1 MLNSGIRKIFTGLL
15 TLAICLFSVQAYAEL
30 SEKEQAYIDN
40 YKSILQV
47 MKKKMDSAPKTGDSS
62 LDFLYEMIPHHEAA
76 VSMAENVLKYGSDD
90 QVKKLAMKIV
100 QEQLKGIAQMEALLT
115 KLKKNPQVDKA
126 KEAEYLKGYNAAH
139 KQMMEAM
146 ERIKPTGNID
156 KDFLEEMLPHH
167 EGAINMASN
176 ILKYT
181 NNEEVK
187 AISQKIITDQQPQ
200 LKEMKQLLQS
210 IQAN

>member
-15 TLAICLFSVQAYAEL
+15 TLIICLFSVQAYAEL

-40 YKSILQV
+40 HKSILQV
-47 MKKKMDSAPKTGDSS
+47 MKEKMDRVPKTGDPS

-76 VSMAENVLKYGSDD
+76 VSMAENVLKYGSNK
-90 QVKKLAMKIV
+90 QVKKLAMAIV
-100 QEQLKGIAQMEALLT
+100 QEQLEDIAQMEALLA
-115 KLKKNPQVDKA
+115 KLKKNPQVDKT

-146 ERIKPTGNID
+146 ESAESTGNID
-156 KDFLEEMLPHH
+156 KDFLTEMIPHH

-176 ILKYT
+176 ILNYT

-187 AISQKIITDQQPQ
+187 AIAQKIITVQQAQ

-210 IQAN
+210 IQ